1 MSTTGGAGAV
11 IAVMIRGVSAVMTV
25 RNMLLLPLLAALLL
39 GCGNAGYYAQA
50 VGGHLAVMRA
60 ATPIDELLRDPA
72 SDPRLKAK
80 LHEVQAIRDFA
91 SRELALP
98 ENGSYRSYADLG
110 RPYVVWNVFAAP
122 ELSLKAKNW
131 CLLMVGCVS
140 YRGYYDQREA
150 EQLAAELRQQGYDT
164 YVAGVP
170 AYSTLGYFDDPLLS
184 TFLRFGT
191 PEVARIVFHE
201 LAHQQL
207 FVKDD
212 SLFNESFATAL
223 ENEGMRRW
231 LAANAA
237 AEQRTAFETQ
247 RARKAA
253 FAALMQAYREK
264 FRALYEADDSRS
276 VDQQRVAK
284 AALFAAL
291 RRDYAELKSSWGGY
305 AGYDPFFASDLNN
318 AKLASLALYNELAPA
333 FEALLAQQNYDLPQ
347 FYRRIARLATLDKA
361 ARRELLMQL
370 LPATDDSQQVQDSVT
385 VSAAE
390 IR

>member
-1 MSTTGGAGAV
+1 
-11 IAVMIRGVSAVMTV
+11 MIDRRLGNTV
-25 RNMLLLPLLAALLL
+25 LLPLLAALLL

-60 ATPIDELLRDPA
+60 TTPIDALLHDPA
-72 SDPRLKAK
+72 DDPRLKSRLQEAQ
-80 LHEVQAIRDFA
+80 EIRDFA

-98 ENGSYRSYADLG
+98 ENGSYRNYADLG

-122 ELSLKAKNW
+122 ELSLQAKTW
-131 CLLMVGCVS
+131 CLWMVGCVS
-140 YRGYYDQREA
+140 YRGYYEQHAA
-150 EQLAAELRQQGYDT
+150 EELAAELREQGYDT

-170 AYSTLGYFDDPLLS
+170 AYSTLGYFDDPLLN

-212 SLFNESFATAL
+212 SLFNESFATAV

-237 AEQRTAFETQ
+237 PEQRAVFETQ

-253 FAALMQAYREK
+253 LAALMRAYREK
-264 FRALYEADDSRS
+264 FRVLYEADGADSTRPT
-276 VDQQRVAK
+276 VEQRAAK
-284 AALFAAL
+284 AALFDDL
-291 RRDYAELKSSWGGY
+291 RRDYAELKTSWGGY
-305 AGYDPFFASDLNN
+305 AGYDRFFADDLNN
-318 AKLASLALYNELAPA
+318 AKLVSLALYNELVPA
-333 FEALLAQQNYDLPQ
+333 FEVLLAQQDYDLPQ
-347 FYRRIARLATLDKA
+347 FYQRVAELAALDKA
-361 ARRELLMQL
+361 ARREALMQL
-370 LPATDDSQQVQDSVT
+370 LPAANEARQAQGRVT
-385 VSAAE
+385 VIVPATKGISRGKSAAQ
-390 IR
+390 

>member
-1 MSTTGGAGAV
+1 
-11 IAVMIRGVSAVMTV
+11 MIHRLR
-25 RNMLLLPLLAALLL
+25 RNSLLLPLLAALLV

-50 VGGHLAVMRA
+50 VGGHLAVLRA

-72 SDPRLKAK
+72 SNANAPLQAK
-80 LHEVQAIRDFA
+80 LHAAQEIRDFA

-122 ELSLKAKNW
+122 ELSLQARKW

-140 YRGYYDQREA
+140 YRGYYAQQAAEA
-150 EQLAAELRQQGYDT
+150 FAAELRQQGYDT

-170 AYSTLGYFDDPLLS
+170 AYSTLGYFDDPLLN

-212 SLFNESFATAL
+212 SLFNESFASAV

-237 AEQRTAFETQ
+237 AEQRAVFETQ

-253 FAALMQAYREK
+253 FAALMQRYREK
-264 FRALYEADDSRS
+264 FRALYDADDRRP
-276 VDQQRVAK
+276 VDEQRAAK

-291 RRDYAELKSSWGGY
+291 RRDYAELKTSWGGY

-318 AKLASLALYNELAPA
+318 AKLASLALYNELVPA
-333 FEALLAQQNYDLPQ
+333 FEVLLAQQNHDLPQ
-347 FYRRIARLATLDKA
+347 FYRRVAKLAALDKA
-361 ARRELLMQL
+361 ARRELLLQL
-370 LPATDDSQQVQDSVT
+370 LPAADDSPQVQDSVT